1 MSLGGAEILVILL
14 VALIVFGPH
23 RLPELSRQL
32 GGALRDFKHMQDS
45 VKREISEAIN
55 LAPNPSQFDPS
66 ETGATAA
73 APSYDDAANL
83 PHIENQTGDAAV
95 VRPALPTPPRTSVP
109 LDPPS
114 SGSFS

>member
-55 LAPNPSQFDPS
+55 LAPNPSHFDPS
-66 ETGATAA
+66 ETGAPAA
-73 APSYDDAANL
+73 APSYDDVATFQPVDDQPA
-83 PHIENQTGDAAV
+83 H
-95 VRPALPTPPRTSVP
+95 PALPTSTRTSSP